1 MVRHIIMWNYK
12 SGLTAEQ
19 NKSNAKRIKRE
30 LESLID
36 KIDGI
41 IEMNVITDK
50 LPSSTADIMLNSLFI
65 DEQALLDYQEH
76 PEHVKA
82 ATFVRSVVQDRKCV
96 DYIE

>member
-1 MVRHIIMWNYK
+1 MVRHIIMWKYK

-19 NKSNAKRIKRE
+19 NKLNAKKIKRE

-41 IEMNVITDK
+41 IEMNVIIDK
-50 LPSSTADIMLNSLFI
+50 LSSSTADIMLNSLFI
-65 DEQALLDYQEH
+65 DEQALQDYQEH

-82 ATFVRSVVQDRKCV
+82 ATFVRSVVQDRMCV